1 MLRAES
7 VIFHSRPIAPTRRLA
22 LGRQW
27 LPGDSGPV
35 LLGAVCAR
43 FSPQLTDD
51 FTSEVAKLTHELES
65 GRPVAQPRLRHRLQ
79 LDRVGLARSRQRL
92 HARGKRLIPEFD
104 GTRATPGQLVLG
116 TVYAAGTVP
125 EDSRGPMMRAVRR
138 GLAWHGEIGPALI
151 SYLSEPASSAA
162 LASES
167 DPVGW
172 ALEQLGFDCNADAL
186 VSSTIQRGFREAL
199 RVVHPDLGAS
209 EAEAADRIAE
219 LREARRILLTR
230 NVAPW

>member
-27 LPGDSGPV
+27 LPDDSGPL

-43 FSPQLTDD
+43 FSPRLTDD
-51 FTSEVAKLTHELES
+51 FTAEVSELTHELES
-65 GRPVAQPRLRHRLQ
+65 GRRVAQPRLRHRLQ
-79 LDRVGLARSRQRL
+79 VDRVGLTRSRQRL
-92 HARGKRLIPEFD
+92 HARGDRLVPEFD
-104 GTRATPGQLVLG
+104 GARATPGQLVLG

-125 EDSRGPMMRAVRR
+125 EESRGPMMRAVRR
-138 GLAWHGEIGPALI
+138 GLAWRGEIGPALI
-151 SYLSEPASSAA
+151 SYLSRRASPAA
-162 LASES
+162 LSSES

-172 ALEQLGFDCNADAL
+172 ALERLGFDSSADAL
-186 VSSTIQRGFREAL
+186 ASSTIQRGFRDAL

-219 LREARRILLTR
+219 LREARRILLAR
-230 NVAPW
+230 V